1 MRKQFSDRQ
10 LEIMKM
16 LWESDKPLIASDF
29 VKKNKDLNINT
40 VQACLRVLTNIKAIE
55 VADIVYSGT
64 VLSRSYIPLISQ
76 EEYINNIYHDLFGK
90 DIGRQEMLEIIHSMI
105 RRETK
110 PENLDYWEELVAR
123 RRKILE
129 REAAEAAAAG
139 KTTEAADGAPENITA
154 QDPAAENNAT
164 VPTDSEK

>member
-10 LEIMKM
+10 LEIMKI

-29 VKKNKDLNINT
+29 VKRNKDLNINT

-90 DIGRQEMLEIIHSMI
+90 DLGRQEMLELIHSMI

-110 PENLDYWEELVAR
+110 SENLDYWEELVAR
-123 RRKILE
+123 RRRILE
-129 REAAEAAAAG
+129 REAAEAAAG
-139 KTTEAADGAPENITA
+139 KTTDAAEEEAAEKEMAEPE
-154 QDPAAENNAT
+154 
-164 VPTDSEK
+164 K

>member
-10 LEIMKM
+10 LEIMKI

-29 VKKNKDLNINT
+29 VKRNKDLNINT
-40 VQACLRVLTNIKAIE
+40 VQACLRVLTNIKAIK

-90 DIGRQEMLEIIHSMI
+90 DIGRQEMLEIIYSMI

-123 RRKILE
+123 RRRILE
-129 REAAEAAAAG
+129 REAAEAASGKSSETTAEETPQKKTGRKTAA
-139 KTTEAADGAPENITA
+139 KKKSTKP
-154 QDPAAENNAT
+154 
-164 VPTDSEK
+164 KK

>member
-10 LEIMKM
+10 LEIMKI

-29 VKKNKDLNINT
+29 VKRNKDLNINT
-40 VQACLRVLTNIKAIE
+40 VQACLRVLTNIKAIK

-90 DIGRQEMLEIIHSMI
+90 DIGRQEMLEIIYSMI

-123 RRKILE
+123 RRRILE
-129 REAAEAAAAG
+129 REAAEAASGKSPETTAEETPQKKTGRKTAA
-139 KTTEAADGAPENITA
+139 KKKSTKP
-154 QDPAAENNAT
+154 
-164 VPTDSEK
+164 KK

>member
-10 LEIMKM
+10 LEIMKI

-29 VKKNKDLNINT
+29 VKRNKDLNINT
-40 VQACLRVLTNIKAIE
+40 VQACLRVLTNIKAIK

-90 DIGRQEMLEIIHSMI
+90 DIGRQEMLEIIYSMV

-123 RRKILE
+123 RRRILE
-129 REAAEAAAAG
+129 REAAESASGKSPETTAEETPQKKTGRKTAA
-139 KTTEAADGAPENITA
+139 KKKSTKP
-154 QDPAAENNAT
+154 
-164 VPTDSEK
+164 KK

>member
-10 LEIMKM
+10 LEIMKI

-29 VKKNKDLNINT
+29 VKRNKDLNINT
-40 VQACLRVLTNIKAIE
+40 VQACLRVLTNIKAIK

-90 DIGRQEMLEIIHSMI
+90 DIGRQEMLEIIYSMI

-123 RRKILE
+123 RRRILE
-129 REAAEAAAAG
+129 REAAEAASGKSPETTAEETPQKKTGG
-139 KTTEAADGAPENITA
+139 KTAAKKKSTKP
-154 QDPAAENNAT
+154 
-164 VPTDSEK
+164 KK